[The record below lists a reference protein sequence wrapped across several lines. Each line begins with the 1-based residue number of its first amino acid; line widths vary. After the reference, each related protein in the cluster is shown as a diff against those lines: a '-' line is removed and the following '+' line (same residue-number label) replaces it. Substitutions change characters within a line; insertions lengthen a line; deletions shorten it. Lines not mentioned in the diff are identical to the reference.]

1 MFIINMTQ
9 VARVKRDVVMT
20 EQAIEEQLGNPLLSL
35 S

>member
-9 VARVKRDVVMT
+9 VARVKRDFVMT